1 MRRYGRILKL
11 GGNKGE
17 NVSVLSSKPR
27 DPKHGQVLEEKD
39 FKKAD
44 RLDRMDLKYLK

>member
-1 MRRYGRILKL
+1 M

-17 NVSVLSSKPR
+17 NVSILSNPR

-39 FKKAD
+39 FKKSHG
-44 RLDRMDLKYLK
+44 LDRVDLK